1 MPTVNVQQTK
11 MRVVHIITR
20 LIVGGAQEN
29 TISTVLGLKEKQDV
43 EVFLISGPTYGAE
56 GSLVDTVR
64 SVKLIEVPSL
74 VRPVHPI
81 KDVCALFSLIKYLKQ
96 IKPDIVHTHSGKAG
110 VIGRIA
116 AKIVK
121 VPIIAHTI
129 HGPSFGEFQGAIPN
143 FVFLTAERLAGKF
156 TTHFISVS
164 QAMTDQYIRAGIGK
178 PEQYSC
184 IYSGFNLQPFIEAKN
199 DLNIRKQYGIKP
211 DDFVIG
217 KIARLFKLK
226 GHDDLF
232 QIAPALVEKFKNI
245 KFLIVGGGEWRG
257 KFVDMAKSLNLQEH
271 FVFTGLVQPDEIPEL
286 IGITDILV
294 HLSRRE
300 GLPRSVIQALA
311 GGKPVVVYDCDG
323 AREVCLDGKTGF
335 LIKPGD
341 TNGLLEALTTLIS
354 NPSLRKT
361 MGENGRKIALENFS
375 QTKMVESIYE
385 LYKKLLR
392 NSDVCK
398 G

>member
-1 MPTVNVQQTK
+1 

-43 EVFLISGPTYGAE
+43 DVLLISGPTYGAE
-56 GSLVDTVR
+56 GSLVERVR

-81 KDVCALFSLIKYLKQ
+81 KDICALFSLTKYLREIQ
-96 IKPDIVHTHSGKAG
+96 PDIVHTHSGKAG

-121 VPIIAHTI
+121 VPIIVHTI

-178 PEQYSC
+178 PAQYSC
-184 IYSGFNLQPFIEAKN
+184 IHSGFNLQPFIDAKN
-199 DLNIRKQYGIKP
+199 DLNLRKQYGIKP
-211 DDFVIG
+211 DDIVIG

-232 QIAPALVEKFKNI
+232 QVAPAIIEKFKNV
-245 KFLIVGGGEWRG
+245 KFLIVGDGEWRG
-257 KFVDMAKSLNLQEH
+257 KFIDLANSLNLQEH
-271 FVFTGLVQPDEIPEL
+271 FIFTGLVQPEEIPKL

-300 GLPRSVIQALA
+300 GLPRSVVQAMA

-323 AREVCLDGKTGF
+323 AREVCINGQTGF
-335 LIKPGD
+335 LIKHGD
-341 TNGLLEALTTLIS
+341 TNGLLKALTELTS
-354 NPSLRKT
+354 NPPLRKI
-361 MGENGRKIALENFS
+361 MGERGQKIALDNFS
-375 QTKMVESIYE
+375 QTKMVDSIYG

-392 NSDVCK
+392 NIGVCK
-398 G
+398 S